1 MTKKKITIADYDKKY
16 QCVVDAIK
24 RAEEATTGDQEIRLP
39 VIYKNGLN
47 AFDFNEIEE
56 ILKDMEENGYFRVI
70 KTPSFYDFLDNAI
83 KNKETGSS
91 LPTDR
96 YYLLEPSPTFN
107 QLYFGN
113 HKHGNIGYW
122 IDREKGKFKF
132 NGFDVAFKVSRGKR
146 QIIFIELIDLIN
158 QFSVA
163 TVPNIELKT
172 GIPKA
177 EIRIVI
183 NAINKQMTLKNIS
196 LFFKGTGQGYV
207 IRENFSIKD

>member
-91 LPTDR
+91 LSTDR

-113 HKHGNIGYW
+113 PKHGNIGYW

-132 NGFDVAFKVSRGKR
+132 NGFDVTFKVSRGKR

-158 QFSVA
+158 QFGVA
-163 TVPNIELKT
+163 TVPSIELKT

-196 LFFKGTGQGYV
+196 LFFKGTGRGYV